1 MLIERLQNTQL
12 YDHPVTAFEVL
23 ETHISWILLTGPYAY
38 KLKKPVDLGFV
49 DFTSLEKRRFYCEEE
64 LRLNRRLAPD
74 LYLDVVA
81 ITGSTEK
88 PAINGDRPPIEYAV
102 KMRQFDQH
110 GLLDKLAERDE
121 LQESHIDALAE
132 QVAAFHRNIEVAAPH
147 SHFGQPPQVNTWVDQ
162 NFEQMRPLLHDSEQ
176 LDQLDTLA
184 DWTRDWQ
191 QQHAERLAQRQ
202 QHGFTRECHGDMHLG
217 NIALIDDEVTVF
229 DCIDF
234 NAELRWIDVMSEVAF
249 LVMDLHDRGYPA
261 LAWRFLDR
269 YLQHSGD
276 YAGLAVLPY
285 YLVYRAL
292 VRAKINLLRLQQN
305 SDGDHP
311 MSAARAAATLSEY
324 RSYIELAQAFA
335 HSPRPALL
343 ITHGLAASGKSTVAS
358 RLVAASGFIRI
369 RSDVE
374 RKRLHDLAADMSSGS
389 AVDAGIYTSD
399 ATQATYQCLAAL
411 AEQVLTAG
419 YCVIIDATFLQRWQ
433 RALFEELA
441 RRRRLPLLILDVQA
455 PYDLLRE
462 RIRAR
467 QARADDASE
476 ADLSVLQAQL
486 QRYEALSDDEQAA
499 AIVIDSTDVRIGN
512 LLQAIE
518 RRCAR
523 YRP

>member
-1 MLIERLQNTQL
+1 
-12 YDHPVTAFEVL
+12 
-23 ETHISWILLTGPYAY
+23 
-38 KLKKPVDLGFV
+38 
-49 DFTSLEKRRFYCEEE
+49 
-64 LRLNRRLAPD
+64 
-74 LYLDVVA
+74 
-81 ITGSTEK
+81 
-88 PAINGDRPPIEYAV
+88 
-102 KMRQFDQH
+102 
-110 GLLDKLAERDE
+110 
-121 LQESHIDALAE
+121 
-132 QVAAFHRNIEVAAPH
+132 
-147 SHFGQPPQVNTWVDQ
+147 
-162 NFEQMRPLLHDSEQ
+162 
-176 LDQLDTLA
+176 
-184 DWTRDWQ
+184 
-191 QQHAERLAQRQ
+191 
-202 QHGFTRECHGDMHLG
+202 MHLG

-249 LVMDLHDRGYPA
+249 VVMDLHDRGFPA

-343 ITHGLAASGKSTVAS
+343 ITHGLAASGQSTVAG
-358 RLVAASGFIRI
+358 RLLEASGFIRI

-419 YCVIIDATFLQRWQ
+419 YCVIIDATFLQYWQ
-433 RALFEELA
+433 RELFEQLA
-441 RRRRLPLLILDVQA
+441 QHRRLPFIILDVQA

-462 RIRAR
+462 RIHER
-467 QARADDASE
+467 QTRADDASE
-476 ADLSVLQAQL
+476 ADLAVLQAQL
-486 QRYEALSDDEQAA
+486 LRYEPLTGDEQAA
-499 AIVIDSTDVRIGN
+499 AIAIDSTDIRVSN
-512 LLQAIE
+512 LLQAVE
-518 RRCAR
+518 RRRAR
-523 YRP
+523 YRG